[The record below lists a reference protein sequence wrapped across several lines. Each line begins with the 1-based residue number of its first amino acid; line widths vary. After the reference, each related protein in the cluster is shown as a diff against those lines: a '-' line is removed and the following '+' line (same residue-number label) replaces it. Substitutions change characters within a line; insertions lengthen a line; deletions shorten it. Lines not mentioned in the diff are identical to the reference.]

1 MPNSFNADFYVVA
14 ATIIPVF
21 YLALSLQGSTLT
33 NTLARWRRA
42 YEDFTQESSQDRQ
55 RSVQGMLVSLLT
67 SGIIIGSMIAEYMA
81 ILALYDRSDDGI
93 TGPFVLWSLL
103 GLLIVAVG
111 GPLGNISE
119 VYFGMFLQAFRFMS
133 GTAGNKVPEEGSGE
147 GSSTHGC
154 ERHAGQ
160 DEHDSGEDHRGH
172 VLAKDQDAKDDG
184 NHGKA
189 TTGSCRSR
197 WRRR

>member
-1 MPNSFNADFYVVA
+1 MQNSFNADFYVVA

-42 YEDFTQESSQDRQ
+42 YEDFTQESYQNRQ
-55 RSVQGMLVSLLT
+55 RSVRGMAVSLLT

-93 TGPFVLWSLL
+93 TGPFVFYSLL

-111 GPLGNISE
+111 GPLGNFSE
-119 VYFGMFLQAFRFMS
+119 VYFGMFLQVFRMMS

-147 GSSTHGC
+147 ASSTHGC
-154 ERHAGQ
+154 ERHTGQ
-160 DEHDSGEDHRGH
+160 DEHDAGEDHKGH
-172 VLAKDQDAKDDG
+172 LLAKDKDAKDDG
-184 NHGKA
+184 NQGKQV
-189 TTGSCRSR
+189 GNS
-197 WRRR
+197 